1 MRIALNVPVLEG
13 VDLGSKGSS
22 PVGKNA
28 NSPEMARSDLK
39 VPLNTIV
46 PDSRPTLPIGN
57 SIGPQKVTRLS
68 GPAVHLASAGLP
80 GSSQFD
86 LELSRTREPLPDSLA
101 SKRTEY
107 VD

>member
-1 MRIALNVPVLEG
+1 MRVALNVPVLEG

-28 NSPEMARSDLK
+28 SSPEIARSDLK

-46 PDSRPTLPIGN
+46 PGSRPTLPIGN

-68 GPAVHLASAGLP
+68 TSAVHLAAAALP
-80 GSSQFD
+80 GSSQLD
-86 LELSRTREPLPDSLA
+86 LELSRKREPVPESLA